1 MSRFEKRLLNDVG
14 RAIRDFDL
22 IAGGDRILVA
32 VSGGKDSLTLLHL
45 LLRLRERSPV
55 AFSLVAVN
63 LDQGQPGF
71 AARTLEAYLAT
82 LGVELRMVHRDT
94 YSIVK
99 RLTPPGKTTCSVCSR
114 LRRGV
119 LYNVAV
125 ELGCNKLALG
135 HHREDL
141 IETLL
146 LSALF
151 SGALKSMPPKLVS
164 DDGRNTVIRPL
175 AYCSEETI
183 RAYAREM
190 KFPIIPC
197 NLCSSQENQQRKKVK
212 ALIDTLSREHP
223 AVRGNLLNALM
234 NVVPSHLLDRRL
246 RRLPATRDGAPKA
259 SGKGAQAEPEG
270 APPMLDALAV
280 ERP

>member
-1 MSRFEKRLLNDVG
+1 MSRLEKRLLNDAG

-45 LLRLRERSPV
+45 LMRLRERSPI

-71 AARTLEAYLAT
+71 PAKELERYLGG
-82 LGVELRMVHRDT
+82 LGVEYRMVRRDT

-99 RLTPPGKTTCSVCSR
+99 RLTRPGKTYCPVCSR

-125 ELGCNKLALG
+125 ELKCTKIALG

-175 AYCSEETI
+175 VYCAEETI
-183 RAYAREM
+183 RAFAEEM

-197 NLCSSQENQQRKKVK
+197 SLCQSQENAQRRKVK
-212 ALIDTLSREHP
+212 ELINGLAREHP
-223 AVRGNLLNALM
+223 AVRGNLLNALG
-234 NVVPSHLLDRRL
+234 NVLPSHLLDRHL
-246 RRLPATRDGAPKA
+246 
-259 SGKGAQAEPEG
+259 SSS
-270 APPMLDALAV
+270 
-280 ERP
+280 RPGQRMAGEDPGEEVSEAAADRP